1 MNLAS
6 IQCVLWDNV
15 KDLHDYVEATRA
27 RVHQTKCRGLEVV
40 AAGATKI
47 KIRAEQRAGLLT
59 IVLV

>member
-1 MNLAS
+1 
-6 IQCVLWDNV
+6 
-15 KDLHDYVEATRA
+15 YVEATRA